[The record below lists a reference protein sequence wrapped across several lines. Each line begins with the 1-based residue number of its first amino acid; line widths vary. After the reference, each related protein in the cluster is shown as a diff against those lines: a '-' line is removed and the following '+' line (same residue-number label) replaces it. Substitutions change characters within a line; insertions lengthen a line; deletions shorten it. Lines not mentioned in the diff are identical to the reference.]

1 MLRATAIRPEPV
13 PSALF
18 GLNSSRISKTYH
30 RDKASVNSKDAD
42 QPKQTSAVVTRF
54 APSPTGFLHIGGAR
68 TAMFNWLFARHHGGK
83 ALLRIEDTDK
93 ARSTQEAIDAIL
105 QGLDWLGLDW
115 DDEPV
120 FQSERAAR
128 HAEVAHQLLASGNA
142 YKCFATP
149 EELTAMR
156 EQQRAEKKPMRYDG
170 RWRDRDSSEA
180 PEGAPYAIRV
190 KTETAGKVTIA
201 DQVQGDVSVQNSEI
215 DDFILL
221 RSDGSPTYMLAVVVD
236 DHDMGVTHL
245 IRGDDHLNNA
255 FRQLALIRALGWAE
269 PVYAHIPLI
278 HGNDGAK
285 LSKRH
290 GALGVDA
297 YRDMGILSDAMFNYL
312 LRLGWGHGDDE
323 FISRAQAIDW
333 FALDGV
339 GKSPSRFDTK
349 KLQNLNGHYMRNAD
363 DAALVGLA
371 TPWIEQELGRS
382 LSGAEIELLGQAM
395 PVLKSR
401 AKNLVELAE
410 SSLFLFKKRPLVL
423 DERAE
428 NLLDPD
434 ARTLL
439 KSIHI
444 ALTDLENWTLEAT
457 EETTKAIAESA
468 ELGLGKLAQPMRAAL
483 TGSTSS
489 PGIFDVLILLGKEE
503 SLGRLADQIEKT

>member
-1 MLRATAIRPEPV
+1 
-13 PSALF
+13 
-18 GLNSSRISKTYH
+18 
-30 RDKASVNSKDAD
+30 VNSKDAD
-42 QPKQTSAVVTRF
+42 QPKQTNGVVTRF
-54 APSPTGFLHIGGAR
+54 APSPTGFLHVGGAR

-83 ALLRIEDTDK
+83 ALLRIEDTDQ

-105 QGLDWLGLDW
+105 EGLEWLGLDW
-115 DDEPV
+115 DYEPV

-128 HAEVAHQLLASGNA
+128 HAEVAHILLTSGNA

-156 EQQRAEKKPMRYDG
+156 ELQRAEKKPMRYDG
-170 RWRDRDSSEA
+170 RWRDRDPSEA
-180 PEGAPYAIRV
+180 REGAPFVIRL
-190 KTETAGKVTIA
+190 KTEISGKVTIS
-201 DQVQGDVSVQNSEI
+201 DMVQSDVSVQNSEI

-255 FRQLALIRALGWAE
+255 FRQLALIRAMGWAE

-290 GALGVDA
+290 GALGIES
-297 YRDMGILSDAMFNYL
+297 YREMGILPDAMFNYL

-323 FISRAQAIDW
+323 IISRAQAIEW
-333 FALDGV
+333 FALEGV
-339 GKSPSRFDTK
+339 GKSPSRFDMK
-349 KLQNLNGHYMRNAD
+349 KLQNLNGHYMREAD
-363 DAALVGLA
+363 DADLVRLA
-371 TPWIEQELGRS
+371 APWIEQDLGQS
-382 LSGAEIELLGQAM
+382 LSASDSKLLGQAM
-395 PVLKSR
+395 PVLKNR
-401 AKNLVELAE
+401 AKNLIELTE
-410 SSLFLFKKRPLVL
+410 SSLFLIKKRPLGL
-423 DERAE
+423 DERSE
-428 NLLDPD
+428 NLLDRD

-439 KSIHI
+439 KSIHLG
-444 ALTDLENWTLEAT
+444 LTDLEDWTLEAT
-457 EETTKAIAESA
+457 EEVIKAIAESA